1 MQQQLPRIESE
12 DLVADLIHDLR
23 QPLDTIE
30 SSAYYLRILLAE
42 RGGAV
47 EEQLRIIGQQVEL
60 ASRMLTAVA
69 SSHRAGAAE
78 SLDFTKSQ
86 TAVVT

>member
-47 EEQLRIIGQQVEL
+47 EDGAGRHRILLQRFGSGGREPR
-60 ASRMLTAVA
+60 SGPP
-69 SSHRAGAAE
+69 AG
-78 SLDFTKSQ
+78 SPVSCLPGR
-86 TAVVT
+86 